1 MIRVFQDVLLLMG
14 LMEGTSRNCAAQWRR
29 DRRILPRSS
38 VKGGRIA
45 PFGALPHARMETED
59 PISAET
65 GPTLQSESESESCQH
80 QKEEGVA

>member
-1 MIRVFQDVLLLMG
+1 MLFVTG
-14 LMEGTSRNCAAQWRR
+14 LMDGTCRNCAAQWRR

-45 PFGALPHARMETED
+45 PFGAFPHARMETED

-65 GPTLQSESESESCQH
+65 GPTLQSESQCE
-80 QKEEGVA
+80 